1 MIPALL
7 TGNVAIMKLPALG
20 GLAHML
26 TVDAYAKYLPKGV
39 LQFLSGSD
47 RETIP
52 PIMRTGKVDLLA

>member
-1 MIPALL
+1 
-7 TGNVAIMKLPALG
+7 MKLPALG